1 MEFHCLLCRDE
12 IGLIATTQAE
22 IILIKAHSLCE
33 KYNQRMCTV
42 NESVAPSGCECKLV
56 QLVRFRT

>member
-42 NESVAPSGCECKLV
+42 NESVAGVSVNWCK
-56 QLVRFRT
+56 F